1 MAKNSFKVI
10 DSDMHIMEPVDLWQ
24 KYIDAPFQDR
34 APQGTAEHAA
44 DLNLIHPNGKLWG
57 RDPIRAA
64 DTGRGPGNR
73 AKEVEAR
80 YRSHAD
86 RGYSNQ
92 VQLEAMD
99 AEGIDVAVIYPSRG
113 LHVLGEPNMDPPLA
127 AAVARG
133 YNNWLYDF
141 CQADPDR
148 LLGAGMISVFD
159 INDAV
164 AETKRSVKDLGFRA
178 IFLRPNMVNNR
189 PWHDPYYEPLWTA
202 LEQLKVPVGFHEAIF
217 TGLPEVGWQFGAN
230 FMLRHTFCHPVEQ
243 MLAAASFCGGGI
255 LERHPGL
262 RVAFLE
268 GNCSWLPFL
277 LWRLD
282 EHYEQQ
288 GDVWAPELKMKPRGY
303 FTRQSYASVECDEE
317 PVKYTLDW
325 MGNRNLVFS
334 TDYPPA
340 DSKYPRAVERFLELP
355 IRDDDKRRILWDNC
369 AEVYGIV

>member
-1 MAKNSFKVI
+1 MAKNGFKVI
-10 DSDMHIMEPVDLWQ
+10 DSDMHIMEPIDLWQ

-34 APQGTAEHAA
+34 APKGTAEHAA

-64 DTGRGPGNR
+64 DTGRGTGNR

-148 LLGAGMISVFD
+148 LLGAAMISVFD

-243 MLAAASFCGGGI
+243 MLAAASFCGGGV

-288 GDVWAPELKMKPRGY
+288 GDIWAPELKLKPTDY
-303 FTRQSYASVECDEE
+303 FKRQSYASVECDEE
-317 PVKYTLDW
+317 PVKYTIDW

-334 TDYPPA
+334 TDYPHA
-340 DSKYPRAVERFLELP
+340 DSKFPKAVERFLELP
-355 IRDDDKRRILWDNC
+355 ISDDDKRRILWDNC